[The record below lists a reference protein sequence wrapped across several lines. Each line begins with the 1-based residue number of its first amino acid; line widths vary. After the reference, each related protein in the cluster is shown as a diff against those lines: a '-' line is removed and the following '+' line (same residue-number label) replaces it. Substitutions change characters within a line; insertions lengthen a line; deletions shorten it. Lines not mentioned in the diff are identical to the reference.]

1 MSIFLRLPK
10 FEEFIQSLS
19 EKDWN
24 DLKEIN
30 TDAINKV
37 LESSPN
43 NAQLGNAI
51 VLTSLQTSINLLKK
65 YHEWLSEQI
74 H

>member
-1 MSIFLRLPK
+1 MKLPK

-30 TDAINKV
+30 TDSINKV
-37 LESSPN
+37 LKNSPN

-51 VLTSLQTSINLLKK
+51 VLTSLPISINLLKK
-65 YHEWLSEQI
+65 YHEWLSKQI